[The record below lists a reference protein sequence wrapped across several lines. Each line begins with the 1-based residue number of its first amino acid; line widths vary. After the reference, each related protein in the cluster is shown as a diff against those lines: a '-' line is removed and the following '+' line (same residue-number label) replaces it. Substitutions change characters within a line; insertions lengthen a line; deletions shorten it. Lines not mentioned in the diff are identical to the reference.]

1 MASVASVF
9 GGSMKLLETY
19 PSCRVLL
26 LVVSLVAFLPCCAM
40 SYVVVLFFAVCGFYV
55 TVRQVCRGSYF
66 LQRRSNSL
74 KKNLLLPL
82 LIPLL
87 LSYVQIQINNR
98 PRSGIIYS
106 FESTLCTIFFITLSS
121 HHATSVHPILSPTA
135 PCTFNKLLTLTI
147 A

>member
-74 KKNLLLPL
+74 KKK
-82 LIPLL
+82 
-87 LSYVQIQINNR
+87 SSVA
-98 PRSGIIYS
+98 SAHSTTS
-106 FESTLCTIFFITLSS
+106 FLCTDTD
-121 HHATSVHPILSPTA
+121 
-135 PCTFNKLLTLTI
+135 K
-147 A
+147 